1 MAKRIFQL
9 AKELQVKSTAVVEKC
24 QAEGIVVKNHMSTL
38 SAGLEATIREWFTT
52 GDNATTIETT
62 APVDLEKV
70 KSKKP
75 RSRKKKVKAE
85 DEQESVTAVGV
96 AVIEAPVEAESQEET
111 AATIEA
117 QVVTMPTK
125 AKTSDK
131 PKRKSPKE
139 IKLEGEDTK
148 VEAVAAEEE
157 PETKEPKKK
166 AAAKKKTDKDQAGEK
181 STEGPLDEPEQKG
194 PIVID
199 TITPIPQVTP
209 KAPVPFV
216 PAPAV
221 LQGPKVLRTVPMEII
236 PTRPAPRKPRKIA
249 AASAADTSTTSTTR
263 GGGASTSGRRRRKH
277 HGGEEET
284 GNKDV
289 KQAKPRT
296 QRRRAGRKYESEYIA
311 PHEWGNQD
319 LLERQQ
325 RLAKASGTMLHRRER
340 QLAKK
345 DTAAGLG
352 VIEPHRIEKAAVQEP
367 ITVKEL
373 SAAIGIR
380 APEIISKLMEMG
392 VMATINEVLEAEAA
406 MTIAMD
412 FGVELTVE
420 EKALLWDQLQ
430 KDFDQEIT
438 QRSQVPRPPIVA
450 FLGHVD
456 HGKTSLLDR
465 IRKSS
470 VTSGEAGGITQHIG
484 SYLYNDGKRQI
495 TFLDTPG
502 HKAFTQMR
510 ARGANIT
517 DMVVLVVAADDGV
530 MPQTEEAINHAK
542 AADVPIVVALNKMD
556 LPNVDENRVLG
567 QLSEHELVPAE
578 WGGDTEVVRTSAASG
593 EGIEDLLDHLEYVA
607 ELRHLTAATDGPATG
622 WVVEAEMTTKQGV
635 VATLLVKDGTLKPGN
650 FVVSGSSHGRVRSIT
665 DTAGA
670 SLTEAGP
677 STPVEITGLDEVPI
691 AGDRFFVPG
700 SISQAA
706 EIAEEQRSRRR
717 EKALLHR
724 RQITLENLFSEI
736 AAGELKEL
744 NVIVRADV
752 QGSVDVLRNT
762 IMEMN
767 TSEVAVRILH
777 AAVGGITESDV
788 LLAQVS
794 NAIIIGF
801 QVIADEHARSLA
813 EREGVEI
820 RLYRVIYQI
829 SEDMKKALEGM
840 LKPRIEEKPLGRAE
854 VRQIFRVSRVGVI
867 AGCIVSEGKIQ
878 RSARLRVIRDSVVI
892 RDNNPIESLRRVK
905 DDVNEVRSGLECG
918 IKLERFDDL
927 KNGDVLEAYELVEI
941 SRTLDSVE

>member
-24 QAEGIVVKNHMSTL
+24 HAEGIDIKNHMSTL
-38 SAGLEATIREWFTT
+38 SAGLEATIREWFTS

-85 DEQESVTAVGV
+85 DKPESATAVGV
-96 AVIEAPVEAESQEET
+96 AVIEAPPETESQEET

-117 QVVTMPTK
+117 QVVTA
-125 AKTSDK
+125 AKTAKKTSK

-139 IKLEGEDTK
+139 IKVGAEDTE
-148 VEAVAAEEE
+148 VEAATSEE
-157 PETKEPKKK
+157 KPKKK
-166 AAAKKKTDKDQAGEK
+166 TATKKKTDKKQTGEE
-181 STEGPLDEPEQKG
+181 SAEASPDEPERKG
-194 PIVID
+194 PLIID
-199 TITPIPQVTP
+199 TIIPTKQAEP
-209 KAPVPFV
+209 QAPAPVPFV

-221 LQGPKVLRTVPMEII
+221 LKGPKVLRTVPVEIM
-236 PTRPAPRKPRKIA
+236 PARPVPRKPRKVA
-249 AASAADTSTTSTTR
+249 AVAETDTSTNGPRGGSTTA
-263 GGGASTSGRRRRKH
+263 GGRRRRKQR
-277 HGGEEET
+277 GAEPET
-284 GNKDV
+284 GDTKR
-289 KQAKPRT
+289 AKPKT
-296 QRRRAGRKYESEYIA
+296 QRRRAGRKYESEYVA
-311 PHEWGNQD
+311 PHERGNQD

-340 QLAKK
+340 QLAQKE
-345 DTAAGLG
+345 TAAGTSG
-352 VIEPHRIEKAAVQEP
+352 VLEPLRIEKAVVKEP

-373 SAAIGIR
+373 SAAIGVR
-380 APEIISKLMEMG
+380 TTEIIGKLMGMG
-392 VMATINEVLEAEAA
+392 VMATINDALEAEAA
-406 MTIAMD
+406 MTVAMD
-412 FGVELTVE
+412 FGVDLTVE
-420 EKALLWDQLQ
+420 EVTLLWDKLQ
-430 KDFDQEIT
+430 TDFDQETT
-438 QRSQVPRPPIVA
+438 QLEQVSRPPIVA

-465 IRKSS
+465 IRKAS

-502 HKAFTQMR
+502 HKAFTEMR
-510 ARGANIT
+510 ARGADIT
-517 DMVVLVVAADDGV
+517 DVVVLVVAADDGV

-542 AADVPIVVALNKMD
+542 AAGVSIVVALNKID
-556 LPNVDENRVLG
+556 LPNMDVNRVLG

-593 EGIEDLLDHLEYVA
+593 EGIEDLLDHLEYIA
-607 ELRHLTAATDGPATG
+607 ELKHLTAATDGPATG
-622 WVVEAEMTTKQGV
+622 WVVEAEMTIQQGA
-635 VATLLVKDGTLKPGN
+635 VATLLVKDGTLKTGD
-650 FVVSGSSHGRVRSIT
+650 VIVSGSSYGRVRTIT
-665 DTAGA
+665 DTTGA
-670 SLTEAGP
+670 TLTEASP
-677 STPVEITGLDEVPI
+677 STPVEITGLSEVPI

-700 SISQAA
+700 NISQAA
-706 EIAEEQRSRRR
+706 EIAEEQRNRRR

-724 RQITLENLFSEI
+724 RQITLDNLFSEI

-788 LLAQVS
+788 LLAQAS

-801 QVIADEHARSLA
+801 QVVADEHARNLA
-813 EREGVEI
+813 EKEGVEI

-854 VRQIFRVSRVGVI
+854 VRQVFRVSRVGAI
-867 AGCIVSEGKIQ
+867 AGCLVTEGKIQ
-878 RSARLRVIRDSVVI
+878 RSARLRIIRDSVVI

-905 DDVNEVRSGLECG
+905 DDVSEVRNGLECG
-918 IKLERFDDL
+918 IKLEKFDDL
-927 KNGDVLEAYELVEI
+927 KNGDVLEAYELIEI

>member
-1 MAKRIFQL
+1 VAKRIFQL

-24 QAEGIVVKNHMSTL
+24 HAEGIDIKNHMSTL
-38 SAGLEATIREWFTT
+38 SAGLEATIREWFTS

-62 APVDLEKV
+62 ARVDLEKV

-75 RSRKKKVKAE
+75 RSRKKKVEVE
-85 DEQESVTAVGV
+85 DEPESITAVGV
-96 AVIEAPVEAESQEET
+96 AVIEAPSETESQEET

-117 QVVTMPTK
+117 QVVSVPKK
-125 AKTSDK
+125 AKTST

-139 IKLEGEDTK
+139 IKVGAEDTK
-148 VEAVAAEEE
+148 AEAATE
-157 PETKEPKKK
+157 KPKKT
-166 AAAKKKTDKDQAGEK
+166 TDEEQTGEE
-181 STEGPLDEPEQKG
+181 SAEASPDEPERKG
-194 PIVID
+194 PLIID
-199 TITPIPQVTP
+199 TIKPTKQMEPA
-209 KAPVPFV
+209 APVPFV

-221 LQGPKVLRTVPMEII
+221 LQGPKVLRTVPMEIMS
-236 PTRPAPRKPRKIA
+236 TRPIPRKPRKSTA
-249 AASAADTSTTSTTR
+249 VAETKTSTTDTTR
-263 GGGASTSGRRRRKH
+263 GGDTTAGGRRRQRKQR
-277 HGGEEET
+277 GTEPET
-284 GNKDV
+284 TADKGA
-289 KQAKPRT
+289 QRAKPKT
-296 QRRRAGRKYESEYIA
+296 QQRRAGRKYAPEYVA
-311 PHEWGNQD
+311 PHERGNQD

-340 QLAKK
+340 QLAQKG
-345 DTAAGLG
+345 TAGGAPG
-352 VIEPHRIEKAAVQEP
+352 VLEPLRIEKAVVQEP
-367 ITVKEL
+367 ITVKKL

-380 APEIISKLMEMG
+380 TSEIIGKLMGMG

-406 MTIAMD
+406 MTVAMD
-412 FGVELTVE
+412 FGVDLTVE
-420 EKALLWDQLQ
+420 EITLLWDKL
-430 KDFDQEIT
+430 KTDFDQETT
-438 QRSQVPRPPIVA
+438 QRTQVSRPPIVA

-465 IRKSS
+465 IRKAS

-484 SYLYNDGKRQI
+484 SYLYTDGKRQI

-517 DMVVLVVAADDGV
+517 DVVVLVVAADDGV

-542 AADVPIVVALNKMD
+542 AAGVPIVVALNKID
-556 LPNVDENRVLG
+556 LPNMDINRILG

-578 WGGDTEVVRTSAASG
+578 WGGDTEIVRTSAASG
-593 EGIEDLLDHLEYVA
+593 EGIEDLLDHLEYIA
-607 ELRHLTAATDGPATG
+607 ELKHLTAATEGPATG
-622 WVVEAEMTTKQGV
+622 WVVEAEMTVQQGA
-635 VATLLVKDGTLKPGN
+635 VATLLVKSGTLKPGN
-650 FVVSGSSHGRVRSIT
+650 IIVSGSSYGRVRTII

-670 SLTEAGP
+670 TLTEAGP
-677 STPVEITGLDEVPI
+677 STPVEITGLSEVPI

-700 SISQAA
+700 TISQAA

-724 RQITLENLFSEI
+724 RQITLDNLFSEI

-788 LLAQVS
+788 LLAQAS

-801 QVIADEHARSLA
+801 QVVADEHARNLA
-813 EREGVEI
+813 EKEGVEI

-854 VRQIFRVSRVGVI
+854 VRQVFRVSRVGAI
-867 AGCIVSEGKIQ
+867 AGCLVTEGKIQ
-878 RSARLRVIRDSVVI
+878 RSARLRIIRDSVVI
-892 RDNNPIESLRRVK
+892 RDNNPIESLRRIK
-905 DDVNEVRSGLECG
+905 DDASEVRSGLECG
-918 IKLERFDDL
+918 IKLEKFDDL
-927 KNGDVLEAYELVEI
+927 KNGDVLEAYELIEI

>member
-24 QAEGIVVKNHMSTL
+24 HAEGIDIKNHMSTL
-38 SAGLEATIREWFTT
+38 SAGLEATIREWFTS

-75 RSRKKKVKAE
+75 RSRKKKAKVE
-85 DEQESVTAVGV
+85 DEPESITAVGV
-96 AVIEAPVEAESQEET
+96 AVIEAPPETESQEET
-111 AATIEA
+111 AATIET
-117 QVVTMPTK
+117 QVVTAAKKTK
-125 AKTSDK
+125 KTSR
-131 PKRKSPKE
+131 PKRKSPDE
-139 IKLEGEDTK
+139 IKVGAEDT
-148 VEAVAAEEE
+148 EAEAAASEKE
-157 PETKEPKKK
+157 PEAKKPKKK
-166 AAAKKKTDKDQAGEK
+166 TEEESTETPPDKSGKPER
-181 STEGPLDEPEQKG
+181 EGPL
-194 PIVID
+194 IID
-199 TITPIPQVTP
+199 TITPTKQAEPQAP
-209 KAPVPFV
+209 APVPFV

-221 LQGPKVLRTVPMEII
+221 LQGPKVLRTVPVEIM
-236 PTRPAPRKPRKIA
+236 PARPVPRKPRKIA
-249 AASAADTSTTSTTR
+249 AVAGTDTSTTNGPR
-263 GGGASTSGRRRRKH
+263 GGGDTTGGRRRRKQR
-277 HGGEEET
+277 GAEPET
-284 GNKDV
+284 GDKDS
-289 KQAKPRT
+289 KRAKPKT
-296 QRRRAGRKYESEYIA
+296 QRRRAGRKYESEYVA
-311 PHEWGNQD
+311 PHERGNQD

-340 QLAKK
+340 QLAQKE
-345 DTAAGLG
+345 TAAGASGDL
-352 VIEPHRIEKAAVQEP
+352 EPLRIEKAVVKEP

-380 APEIISKLMEMG
+380 TSEIIGKLMEMG
-392 VMATINEVLEAEAA
+392 VMATINDTLEAEAA
-406 MTIAMD
+406 MTVAMD

-420 EKALLWDQLQ
+420 EITLLWDKLQ
-430 KDFDQEIT
+430 TNFEQETT
-438 QRSQVPRPPIVA
+438 QRTQVSRPPIVA

-465 IRKSS
+465 IRKAS

-517 DMVVLVVAADDGV
+517 DVVVLVVAADDGV

-542 AADVPIVVALNKMD
+542 AAGVPIVVALNKID
-556 LPNVDENRVLG
+556 LPNMDINRVLG

-593 EGIEDLLDHLEYVA
+593 EGIEDLLDHLEYIA
-607 ELRHLTAATDGPATG
+607 ELKHLTAATDGPATG
-622 WVVEAEMTTKQGV
+622 WVVEAEMTVQQGA
-635 VATLLVKDGTLKPGN
+635 VATLLVKSGTLKTGDII
-650 FVVSGSSHGRVRSIT
+650 VSGSSYGRVRTIV
-665 DTAGA
+665 DTTGGT
-670 SLTEAGP
+670 LTEAGP
-677 STPVEITGLDEVPI
+677 STPVEITGLGEVPI
-691 AGDRFFVPG
+691 AGDQFFVPDG
-700 SISQAA
+700 ISQAA
-706 EIAEEQRSRRR
+706 EIAEEQRNRRR
-717 EKALLHR
+717 EKALQHR
-724 RQITLENLFSEI
+724 RQITLDNLFSEI

-788 LLAQVS
+788 LLAQAS
-794 NAIIIGF
+794 NAIVIGF
-801 QVIADEHARSLA
+801 QVVADEHARNLA
-813 EREGVEI
+813 EKEGVEI

-854 VRQIFRVSRVGVI
+854 VRQVFRVSRVGAI
-867 AGCIVSEGKIQ
+867 AGCLVTEGKVQ
-878 RSARLRVIRDSVVI
+878 RTARLRIIRDSVVI

-905 DDVNEVRSGLECG
+905 DDVSEVRNGLECG
-918 IKLERFDDL
+918 IKLEKFDDL
-927 KNGDVLEAYELVEI
+927 KNGDVLEAYELIEI